1 MKADRPPWRSRS
13 PRRRRGLMRTRADSF
28 ASRVIAAAARPA
40 RPWLHITVSSRV
52 ARFLVAA
59 GARPAPARRGGNLR
73 NAAWSGADL
82 TGADL
87 RRADLDGADL
97 TGADLT
103 GAILARADL
112 GGAILARANLGGAI
126 LVGAILARADLHAAT
141 LDGADLGDATLDGAD
156 LGDATLIGANLTGA
170 DLAGATLGGADLT
183 GMLWSVHTEW
193 PGAMAKAM
201 KARSEEVRPGIWRVV
216 GSGTADAEIDAPLTP
231 AG

>member
-28 ASRVIAAAARPA
+28 ASRVVAAAARPA

-87 RRADLDGADL
+87 DGADL

-103 GAILARADL
+103 GANL
-112 GGAILARANLGGAI
+112 GGAILARATLG
-126 LVGAILARADLHAAT
+126 
-141 LDGADLGDATLDGAD
+141 GADLGDANLGGAD
-156 LGDATLIGANLTGA
+156 LGDATLIGANLTDANLAGANLAEAILIDANLTGA
-170 DLAGATLGGADLT
+170 DLTGVTLGGADLT

>member
-13 PRRRRGLMRTRADSF
+13 PWGRRGLMRTRADSF
-28 ASRVIAAAARPA
+28 ASRVVAAAARPA

-82 TGADL
+82 TGANL
-87 RRADLDGADL
+87 G
-97 TGADLT
+97 

-112 GGAILARANLGGAI
+112 GGAILARADLGGAI

-141 LDGADLGDATLDGAD
+141 LD
-156 LGDATLIGANLTGA
+156 
-170 DLAGATLGGADLT
+170 
-183 GMLWSVHTEW
+183 
-193 PGAMAKAM
+193 
-201 KARSEEVRPGIWRVV
+201 
-216 GSGTADAEIDAPLTP
+216 
-231 AG
+231 

>member
-1 MKADRPPWRSRS
+1 
-13 PRRRRGLMRTRADSF
+13 MRTRADSF
-28 ASRVIAAAARPA
+28 ASRVVAAAARPA

-87 RRADLDGADL
+87 DGADLTGADLTGADL

-103 GAILARADL
+103 GAILAR
-112 GGAILARANLGGAI
+112 
-126 LVGAILARADLHAAT
+126 
-141 LDGADLGDATLDGAD
+141 
-156 LGDATLIGANLTGA
+156 
-170 DLAGATLGGADLT
+170 ADLT

-216 GSGTADAEIDAPLTP
+216 GSGTGDAEIDAPLTP
-231 AG
+231 VG

>member
-13 PRRRRGLMRTRADSF
+13 PWRRGLMRRRADSF
-28 ASRVIAAAARPA
+28 ASRVVAAAARPA

-87 RRADLDGADL
+87 DGADL

-103 GAILARADL
+103 GADLTGADL
-112 GGAILARANLGGAI
+112 TDAILARANLGGA
-126 LVGAILARADLHAAT
+126 T
-141 LDGADLGDATLDGAD
+141 
-156 LGDATLIGANLTGA
+156 
-170 DLAGATLGGADLT
+170 
-183 GMLWSVHTEW
+183 
-193 PGAMAKAM
+193 
-201 KARSEEVRPGIWRVV
+201 
-216 GSGTADAEIDAPLTP
+216 
-231 AG
+231 